1 MCSAIVGLGHY
12 SGWQSVTSDP
22 LFHIVS
28 AMTST
33 GFSAGDWEGWGI
45 LVLTLIFFMMY
56 VGACAG
62 STTGGAKID
71 RLLYLVKNFI
81 LVVRQYV
88 RPRLLRSVN
97 VNGQS
102 LDSDRGNEI
111 VAFIFIYTM
120 LIVVGGVVLVAQG
133 FPIVD
138 AFFSS
143 FSCVSNNGLGAGV
156 TGITGSFDFLP
167 SFGKWVMSMLMLA
180 GRLEIITLIALL
192 VPDFWRK

>member
-1 MCSAIVGLGHY
+1 
-12 SGWQSVTSDP
+12 
-22 LFHIVS
+22 
-28 AMTST
+28 
-33 GFSAGDWEGWGI
+33 
-45 LVLTLIFFMMY
+45 MMY

-71 RLLYLVKNFI
+71 RLLYLIKNFI

-143 FSCVSNNGLGAGV
+143 FSCVSNNGLGAGI

-167 SFGKWVMSMLMLA
+167 SFGKWVMSLLMLA

-192 VPDFWRK
+192 VPDFWRI

>member
-1 MCSAIVGLGHY
+1 MVSAIVGLGHY
-12 SGWQSVTSDP
+12 SGWQSVTIDP

-33 GFSAGDWEGWGI
+33 GFSVGDWEGWGI
-45 LVLTLIFFMMY
+45 LVLTLTFFMMY

-71 RLLYLVKNFI
+71 RLLYLIKNFI

-102 LDSDRGNEI
+102 LDSERGNEI

-143 FSCVSNNGLGAGV
+143 FSCVSNNGLGAGI

-167 SFGKWVMSMLMLA
+167 SFGKWVMSLLMLA

-192 VPDFWRK
+192 VPDFWRI